1 MTTLYGREALEE
13 LVVNVPEYVDLTE
26 GESLKVNHVS
36 CSAGADTR
44 RRFGVKLVDDAY
56 LFHCFNCGDSG
67 YYRARETVKR
77 MQLDGGIVPVPKGV
91 DDVRHIYIH
100 SNTKYDEFDIRGQL
114 WLAQYGF
121 DDIMCK
127 TYGIRECSDG
137 IILPIFKFG
146 VADVGGYQIRR
157 YDKKPKYL
165 TYRGTTKAQLLRGD
179 SDRPLVIVEDLLS
192 SYKLNYAGH
201 NSLCLMGTSL
211 SLKTIKELHID
222 RGVRVV
228 LWLDDDEAGHAGT
241 LKLYKELAPLFNN
254 HVTSINMQQPKEIDI
269 DKLNEMEL

>member
-26 GESLKVNHVS
+26 GASLKVNHVS
-36 CSAGADTR
+36 CSAGTDTR
-44 RRFGVKLVDDAY
+44 KRFGVKLVDEAY

-67 YYRARETVKR
+67 YYRTRETVKR
-77 MQLDGGIVPVPKGV
+77 MRLDGGDVSAPKGISV
-91 DDVRHIYIH
+91 MHTIYQ
-100 SNTKYDEFDIRGQL
+100 SSTTDYDAFDLRGQL

-121 DDIMCK
+121 DDIMCMA
-127 TYGIRECSDG
+127 YGIRECDVG
-137 IILPIFKFG
+137 IILPMFKFG
-146 VADVGGYQIRR
+146 TLEMGGYQLRR

-165 TYRGTTKAQLLRGD
+165 TYRGNTKAQLLRGHKD
-179 SDRPLVIVEDLLS
+179 KPLVIVEDLLS
-192 SYKLNYAGH
+192 SYKLNYAGY

-211 SLKTIKELHID
+211 SLKTIEELHID

-269 DKLNEMEL
+269 DKLIEMEL